1 MDFSE
6 CVTRSLKLHSNFRVN
21 LKGIQSKMTFFV
33 SIIWF
38 FFMVIGVKV
47 ICNPFQGSNSVV
59 PGLS

>member
-1 MDFSE
+1 MDFSG
-6 CVTRSLKLHSNFRVN
+6 CVTRSLKSNSNFRVN

-33 SIIWF
+33 SIIW